1 MNNKE
6 IDNNENR
13 SKAYGNY
20 FELSSLGIT
29 LVVSTF
35 LGLAIGLFLDKKLKT
50 SPIFTIILLILG
62 IISGFVN
69 VFRIVN
75 RLDKNKK

>member
-6 IDNNENR
+6 IEKNENR
-13 SKAYGNY
+13 SKAYSNF
-20 FELSSLGIT
+20 FELSTLGIT

-50 SPIFTIILLILG
+50 SPLFTIIFLILG
-62 IISGFVN
+62 IIAGFVN
-69 VFRIVN
+69 IFKIVSKM
-75 RLDKNKK
+75 DKK